1 MAKYI
6 VTRLF
11 GSIIV
16 VFVVAAVVF
25 GLTAVS
31 SGDPA
36 LIFAG
41 DAAAPEDVARIREQM
56 GLDQP
61 IYVQFF
67 MWASQIAKGNL
78 GTSLF
83 TGTPVEGLIQQRLE
97 PTLMLAT
104 FTIVLST
111 LLAMPLGIACA
122 LRPASWLDR
131 TILGLCS
138 VAFSM
143 PVFITGYLLVYIFSL
158 KLSLLPVQG
167 YRSLSTGGLFSSL
180 YSLLLPALA
189 LSFIYIALLART
201 VRASLL
207 EVLSQDYVR
216 TARAKGL
223 TMRRLIFK
231 HALRNITN
239 SVLTVVG
246 LAIASLLGGVVI
258 AETVFGIPGLG
269 RLTVDAVL
277 NRDYPVIQALIL
289 LTASVKIV
297 VNLIVDLSYPLV
309 DPRIRL

>member
-41 DAAAPEDVARIREQM
+41 DAAAPEDVDRIREQM

-61 IYVQFF
+61 IYLQFF

-223 TMRRLIFK
+223 TMQRLIFK